1 MSFLGLQ
8 ILPDW
13 QTYFHKPRGWRLGDK
28 TGSVLGGRASIWLCT
43 GLIISAQFIGNLTS
57 LPAAPYVSDI
67 LGRRAALF
75 MGSIIMC
82 FGVALQTSA
91 LNVPMFI
98 GARFCSQWFLFI
110 SMNCH
115 ADAQLLFHSRI
126 VGIGLSF
133 CQNASPLLLIELSY
147 PTQVLSPSMS
157 FLVILKYFTS
167 PFLKQARAHYVHV
180 QLMLVFWK
188 HHLCLDMPRSVWTCG
203 R

>member
-1 MSFLGLQ
+1 MKPYNLCWSSPIRFFSTLVSSCLSSLASAA
-8 ILPDW
+8 ILS
-13 QTYFHKPRGWRLGDK
+13 RLF
-28 TGSVLGGRASIWLCT
+28 A
-43 GLIISAQFIGNLTS
+43 
-57 LPAAPYVSDI
+57 
-67 LGRRAALF
+67 
-75 MGSIIMC
+75 
-82 FGVALQTSA
+82 TSA